1 MEPVGRKFEKL
12 FDLSGRVALITGAGS
27 GFGETIAVGFAEY
40 GCDVAAADVN
50 FQAAKRTAEKVAGH
64 GRRSAALACDVG
76 SPAEIEAMV
85 DDAVRQLGTI
95 DILVNSAGVAQHQAA
110 VDLPVEAWD
119 RVMNVNLRGTF
130 LCARAVARVMLPARR
145 GSIINFSSIAGVVGT
160 GRGNNVYSAS
170 KAGVNGLTLQLA
182 IEWASSGI
190 RVNAIAPCQ
199 FRTPGLLEVMADK
212 QFDADKLMQTWVSGI
227 PLGRVGEPEE
237 IFGAA
242 LFLASDASS
251 MVTGVVLPVD
261 GGYLAK

>member
-1 MEPVGRKFEKL
+1 MEPEQRSLGKL

-27 GFGETIAVGFAEY
+27 GFGEVIALGFAEH

-50 FQAAKRTAEKVAGH
+50 IEGAKRTAAKVAAH
-64 GRRSAALACDVG
+64 GRRSADLRCDVG
-76 SPAEIEAMV
+76 SANEIEKMV
-85 DDAVRQLGTI
+85 ENTVREFGTI
-95 DILVNSAGVAQHQAA
+95 DILVNSAGVSQHQVA

-119 RVMNVNLRGTF
+119 RVMNINLRGTF
-130 LCARAVARVMLPARR
+130 LCSRSAARVMLPRR
-145 GSIINFSSIAGVVGT
+145 KGSIINFSSIAGVVGT

-170 KAGVNGLTLQLA
+170 KAGVNGLTKQLA

-199 FRTPGLLEVMADK
+199 FRTAGLLEVMADK
-212 QFDADKLMQTWVSGI
+212 QFDPEKLMQTWVSKI

-237 IFGAA
+237 IVGPA

-251 MVTGVVLPVD
+251 MVTGIVLPVD
-261 GGYLAK
+261 GGYLAA